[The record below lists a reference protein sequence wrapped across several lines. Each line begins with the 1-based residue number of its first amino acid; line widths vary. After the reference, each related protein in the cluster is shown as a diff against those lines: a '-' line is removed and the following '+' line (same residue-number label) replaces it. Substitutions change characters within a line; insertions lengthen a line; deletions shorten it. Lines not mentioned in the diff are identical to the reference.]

1 MQHLIAAEWLK
12 LTKRPLTRI
21 LLAIFL
27 ALLILQ
33 IAAQYVFANMLA
45 GVGAGSSLSLQ
56 VAEYQRRSVLPGIF
70 GMALGHLNGLGGI
83 FAVILAATAMG
94 SEYSWGTLRT
104 QLARRPDRARLL
116 IAKVVTIML
125 LLGVAGFIS
134 FVLAGLVGILLGAL
148 SGSTGSLVDGLVALP
163 LGFVRAMFV
172 LLPYVLLT
180 LCFTIAGRSLL
191 AGVAG
196 GLVYLVFEGGFG
208 AVAAFA
214 QLGGIWQQIYNV
226 TIGQNIN
233 TLVLL
238 NSHAFGLHPEQIA
251 PTAFENLPS
260 PAQAVVVVVL
270 YSASFIA
277 TALYL
282 LRRRDIGGAG

>member
-1 MQHLIAAEWLK
+1 MNHLIAAEWLK

-21 LLAIFL
+21 LLAIFV
-27 ALLILQ
+27 ALLLLQ
-33 IAAQYVFANMLA
+33 IAAQFIFASMLA
-45 GVGAGSSLSLQ
+45 GVGTGSSLALQ

-70 GMALGHLNGLGGI
+70 GTALGHLNGLGGI
-83 FAVILAATAMG
+83 FAVILTAGAMG

-104 QLARRPDRARLL
+104 QLARRPDRARFL
-116 IAKVVTIML
+116 IAKALTIL
-125 LLGVAGFIS
+125 LLLL
-134 FVLAGLVGILLGAL
+134 LAGLVSLVVAGLLGILLGSL
-148 SGSTGSLVDGLVALP
+148 IPTSGSVVDGLAALP
-163 LGFVRAMFV
+163 LGLLRALFV

-196 GLVYLVFEGGFG
+196 GLVYLVLEGGFG

-214 QLGGIWQQIYNV
+214 QLGGIWRQIYNL

-238 NSHAFGLHPEQIA
+238 NAHAFGLQPEQIA
-251 PTAFENLPS
+251 PTAFESLPS
-260 PAQAVVVVVL
+260 PLQAVAVVLL
-270 YSASFIA
+270 YSASFFV

-282 LRRRDIGGAG
+282 LRKRDIGGAG

>member
-1 MQHLIAAEWLK
+1 
-12 LTKRPLTRI
+12 
-21 LLAIFL
+21 
-27 ALLILQ
+27 LQ
-33 IAAQYVFANMLA
+33 IAAQYVFANILA
-45 GVGAGSSLSLQ
+45 GVGAGSSLAIQ

-83 FAVILAATAMG
+83 FAVILAAAAMG

-104 QLARRPDRARLL
+104 QLARRPDRTQFL
-116 IAKVVTIML
+116 IAKIVTIML
-125 LLGVAGFIS
+125 LLGVAGCIN
-134 FVLAGLVGILLGAL
+134 FVLAGLIGSLLGAL
-148 SGSTGSLVDGLVALP
+148 SGSTGSLVEGLLALP
-163 LGFVRAMFV
+163 LGFVRALFV

-196 GLVYLVFEGGFG
+196 GFVYLVFEGGFG

-214 QLGGIWQQIYNV
+214 QLGGIWQHIYNV

-238 NSHAFGLHPEQIA
+238 NSHDFGLHPEQIA

-260 PAQAVVVVVL
+260 PTQAVAVVLL

-277 TALYL
+277 TARYL
-282 LRRRDIGGAG
+282 LRHRDIGGAG